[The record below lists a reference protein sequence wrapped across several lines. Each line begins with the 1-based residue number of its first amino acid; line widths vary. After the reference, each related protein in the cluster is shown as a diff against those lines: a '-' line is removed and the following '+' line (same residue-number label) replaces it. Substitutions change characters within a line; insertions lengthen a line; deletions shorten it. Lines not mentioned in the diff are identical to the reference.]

1 MQPNRVDDYAA
12 QQGIRGMEIRRRV
25 RERLQAEGLSIEGY
39 RQLLNKQPIESEAD
53 REVLLRRVMGPLLA
67 ETAAAYDAELARRAG
82 CAPDAEAS
90 ET

>member
-39 RQLLNKQPIESEAD
+39 RQLLN
-53 REVLLRRVMGPLLA
+53 
-67 ETAAAYDAELARRAG
+67 
-82 CAPDAEAS
+82 
-90 ET
+90 